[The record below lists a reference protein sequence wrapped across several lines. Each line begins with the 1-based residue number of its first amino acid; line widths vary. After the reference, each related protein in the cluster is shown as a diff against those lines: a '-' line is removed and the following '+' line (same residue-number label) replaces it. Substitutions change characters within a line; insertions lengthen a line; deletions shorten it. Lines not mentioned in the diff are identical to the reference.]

1 MKKSWLAAVTVVI
14 MGLVPG
20 AVWGGGPSTTGPE
33 LDLRAAISKALE
45 LHPNIRTGEAHIDRA
60 QARLDQADAQ
70 FVPHLSVSSRV
81 ERLTLNA
88 ARPDSAREVI
98 ELPGTDLVL
107 ETEDPETDMSGFTRY
122 GAALHAEYMLYD
134 FGRRQHGR
142 QAAASR
148 LGMEQARLDDA
159 TSDTVFN
166 VTRAYFDVL
175 RFQNAL
181 RIQEDFLQR
190 RRENLDLARRLH
202 RAGRVTEGDVV
213 KAEAERSRA
222 RLEVTRA
229 RHDLEASRV
238 RLRTA
243 MGLDSGGFDFTVAE
257 GAELIP
263 PQRLGTRE
271 AQHRAIEAHPRLEAE
286 RRLLRAHHADLERLQ
301 ADRRPE
307 VRLTGNY
314 RIDKFHSGPGSEP
327 NYVVGLQMEWRFF
340 DGGQRRAR
348 AAEARAEMVA
358 AAERQREARRD
369 VLTELHNA
377 QRELTESEE
386 RIELSQTLIRAAEQ
400 DLRSATIGYREG
412 IRTFSDLSD
421 AALELRE
428 AELELALAEFDRQQA
443 VIGIYWAMGRASLER
458 LTEAGL

>member
-1 MKKSWLAAVTVVI
+1 M
-14 MGLVPG
+14 
-20 AVWGGGPSTTGPE
+20 
-33 LDLRAAISKALE
+33 
-45 LHPNIRTGEAHIDRA
+45 
-60 QARLDQADAQ
+60 
-70 FVPHLSVSSRV
+70 SSRV

-271 AQHRAIEAHPRLEAE
+271 AQHRAIEAHPGWRPSAVCSAPITPTWNAC
-286 RRLLRAHHADLERLQ
+286 RRT
-301 ADRRPE
+301 
-307 VRLTGNY
+307 V
-314 RIDKFHSGPGSEP
+314 
-327 NYVVGLQMEWRFF
+327 
-340 DGGQRRAR
+340 
-348 AAEARAEMVA
+348 
-358 AAERQREARRD
+358 ARR
-369 VLTELHNA
+369 
-377 QRELTESEE
+377 S
-386 RIELSQTLIRAAEQ
+386 
-400 DLRSATIGYREG
+400 G
-412 IRTFSDLSD
+412 
-421 AALELRE
+421 
-428 AELELALAEFDRQQA
+428 
-443 VIGIYWAMGRASLER
+443 
-458 LTEAGL
+458 